1 ALFLSEARAIAAL
14 NHPNIVQVFDVG
26 EIQSVQGVIPYMAME
41 RLTGESLDRLLNR
54 KFDFSPSQIIKI
66 AYKVAIALQHAHQAC
81 IIHRDIKP
89 ANVFLQLPGGNVK
102 VLDFG
107 LARTL
112 RAAQMR
118 VPANTMN
125 DDSLGKGVSDAVLV
139 GTPGY
144 VSPEQAQD
152 RPVDGRSDLFSLGI
166 LMYRMA
172 SGRLPFDG
180 DTTAEQLV
188 AMMVGTPAPLNDSCT
203 GFDRAFY
210 QLVDACLQK
219 QKRNRPPSAAAV
231 ADSLREI
238 LSSMKDGEWDHLH
251 DALKDDA
258 NVVAQTTG
266 SASIPH
272 PAIPIPAINVRPRR
286 IGTTRRGAGHD
297 NRLWLL
303 PLTIAIGIV
312 ACVATYFAWPA
323 TDSLDPLAT
332 APRRVRNQ
340 IARPRFASEIPDY
353 DSADTPF
360 FHNLEDESPDE
371 IVSNRPRQN
380 VPDALQSLKL
390 FRIPG
395 GISADTYVE
404 EFSDRDYST
413 ENHLIISVK
422 KRSTGTPRRKTYLRF
437 DLRDAGFQMQDIEDV
452 FLLLTMNTR
461 GIDADAVYR
470 FSVSLLRDDSPAAEW
485 QASGPNRIRYAN
497 TPEQVRS
504 IDLLPC

>member
-1 ALFLSEARAIAAL
+1 MEPTSPQDRRQLLAELDLTATQLRRYRIGTTLGEGGMGVVVEARDEQLQRQVALKFMRPELAQLPSARALFLSEARAIAAL

-238 LSSMKDGEWDHLH
+238 LSSMKDGE
-251 DALKDDA
+251 
-258 NVVAQTTG
+258 
-266 SASIPH
+266 
-272 PAIPIPAINVRPRR
+272 
-286 IGTTRRGAGHD
+286 
-297 NRLWLL
+297 
-303 PLTIAIGIV
+303 
-312 ACVATYFAWPA
+312 
-323 TDSLDPLAT
+323 
-332 APRRVRNQ
+332 
-340 IARPRFASEIPDY
+340 
-353 DSADTPF
+353 
-360 FHNLEDESPDE
+360 
-371 IVSNRPRQN
+371 
-380 VPDALQSLKL
+380 
-390 FRIPG
+390 
-395 GISADTYVE
+395 
-404 EFSDRDYST
+404 
-413 ENHLIISVK
+413 
-422 KRSTGTPRRKTYLRF
+422 
-437 DLRDAGFQMQDIEDV
+437 
-452 FLLLTMNTR
+452 
-461 GIDADAVYR
+461 
-470 FSVSLLRDDSPAAEW
+470 
-485 QASGPNRIRYAN
+485 
-497 TPEQVRS
+497 
-504 IDLLPC
+504 